1 MLPMSIMGRG
11 SPKAGSRGESRES
24 GLKHRSLVR
33 RSKPASPVRVLAGV
47 RRAQYPR
54 FFCIAP
60 RLACRVCKA
69 YLVRKDHNQNAPEV
83 I

>member
-1 MLPMSIMGRG
+1 
-11 SPKAGSRGESRES
+11 
-24 GLKHRSLVR
+24 
-33 RSKPASPVRVLAGV
+33 VLAGV

-60 RLACRVCKA
+60 RLACRVRKA
-69 YLVRKDHNQNAPEV
+69 YLVRIDHNQNAPEA